1 MKKDDLQ
8 FDSIIGIMLI
18 LQAKFTQ
25 NIIAAV
31 QQFQSS
37 CFTGSIFSD
46 KRSNAIH
53 IQALSNFLKLILL
66 VFSRLLRLSDQIN
79 NHIILAIL
87 KVTRLDTQ

>member
-1 MKKDDLQ
+1 MKKDDFQL
-8 FDSIIGIMLI
+8 DSLIGIVLI

-79 NHIILAIL
+79 NRIILAIL